1 MRIEDCR
8 TDFPITRDL
17 IYLDSA
23 ATSLT
28 PKPVVQAMVEYDLR
42 YRANVGRGIHR
53 LTTVATHRYR
63 DARDAVR
70 SFVGGEGGTLA
81 MTRNTTEAI
90 GMVAAGLDPRRARTM
105 CLPCTG
111 CDLTPFWDV

>member
-1 MRIEDCR
+1 MTIKDCKA
-8 TDFPITRDL
+8 DFPITRDL

-42 YRANVGRGIHR
+42 YRANVGRGVHR
-53 LTTVATHRYR
+53 LAAVATHRYR

-70 SFVGGEGGTLA
+70 SFIGGEGGTLA

-90 GMVAAGLDPRRARTM
+90 GMVAAGLPWQRGDRVVT
-105 CLPCTG
+105 
-111 CDLTPFWDV
+111 